1 MKEYA
6 FNFLLV
12 TVFYLLNIGTI
23 VAQQEKISF
32 LTEEGTWMALDVS
45 PDGETIN
52 FELLGDIYSLPI
64 QGGTAKPLIN
74 GNAFQSQPRFSPD
87 GKNIVFISDES
98 GADNVWI
105 SDLDGKNARQ
115 ITEFNQE
122 LMLSPEWSRD
132 GKAILT
138 TVITDGFQ
146 RTANLYRFDLS
157 TNQKTLLV
165 KNTNGRSSRLVS
177 SPAPG
182 PYMGS
187 IHPKKE
193 GFYFTSI
200 TPRAYNAR
208 EGATSEI
215 KYYNPTTQLT
225 EKVLVDKGNAMKPH
239 VSKDGK
245 WLVYGATSGGKTGLR
260 LRDLNNSKEKWLI
273 FPFVANELDAR
284 ATRDVLPNYAFT
296 PDDQSIIVNHA
307 GKIHRINLLD
317 GKDTIIPFKAKV
329 EMMVHKPL
337 HFEHNVDNGPV
348 KSRFIQDPVLAVN
361 GALAFSAMGKIYI
374 KHSREDNPVSI
385 SSENDWA
392 SYPTWS
398 HDGAFL
404 VYCTWNES
412 GGHIWKYNL
421 KSKSTQQITK
431 NSAFYATPVLSDDN
445 RHLLAYR
452 TSEGIKRK
460 TQFIPFPDEAEFVE
474 INLTNG
480 ELNNFGLTGGFLYPQ
495 YAGDGK
501 GILATSGFLG
511 VMYQQLGSPR
521 KIIAKSPIPAK
532 EMKIN
537 KGGTKLLFLTNGG
550 TLHQVDISLDSSFA
564 RLQKP
569 ITFNAI
575 KEGQLLATDRPETY
589 SWSSDGLTALWTTG
603 ATIHLKEGE
612 LHQKENISITFP
624 RFKPKGTLVLR
635 GATCIS
641 MKGDEIIQ
649 KSEIVIK
656 NNRITDVGALGTIR
670 IPVGAEIIDLSGKII
685 MPGIIDVHA
694 HFKFIPGVI
703 QAISPAMYAN
713 LAYGTTTIRDP
724 QAIPEIFLY
733 SDLVAAGLTDGPRIY
748 STGPGLFII
757 DQLNSYEKIKS
768 RLEIYK
774 NRYKTNYIKS
784 YLVGNRKQRQW
795 MIQASKELQLMP
807 VTEGGADTKQDITHV
822 LDGFTSNE
830 HSLPNANIYKDVV
843 QLFAQ
848 SNIQYTP
855 TLLVSF
861 GGPLPLFQFFAKEN
875 PFSNSKLR
883 RFFPKDLLYNNT
895 ATRLLYFR
903 EEDYHVK
910 DLSRGVNKIMTAGGN
925 IALGGHGD
933 MQGIQNHWEMW
944 LLASGG
950 MSPHNVLKVAT
961 INGAK
966 ALGLAGDLGSIEKGK
981 LADLIILDKNPLVD
995 IKNSTSIIYV
1005 MKNGVLYSGETLDKV
1020 HPVKEAIKKPWWQ
1033 MEKHN

>member
-6 FNFLLV
+6 FNFLLL
-12 TVFYLLNIGTI
+12 TVFYILNIGKI

-32 LTEEGTWMALDVS
+32 VTEEGTWMGLDVS
-45 PDGETIN
+45 PDGKTIN
-52 FELLGDIYSLPI
+52 FELLGDIYNLPI
-64 QGGTAKPLIN
+64 QGGTAEPLIN

-105 SDLDGKNARQ
+105 SDLDGRNARQ

-122 LMLSPEWSRD
+122 LLLSPEWSRD
-132 GKAILT
+132 GKAILA

-193 GFYFTSI
+193 GFYFSSI

-208 EGATSEI
+208 KGATSEI
-215 KYYNPTTQLT
+215 KYYNLTTQLT

-260 LRDLNNSKEKWLI
+260 LRDIKNSKEKWLI

-296 PDDQSIIVNHA
+296 PDNQSIIVNYA

-329 EMMVHKPL
+329 KMMVNKPL
-337 HFEHNVDNGPV
+337 HYEHSVDNGPV
-348 KSRFIQDPVLAVN
+348 KARFIQDPVLAVN

-374 KHSREDNPVSI
+374 KHSRENNPVSI
-385 SSENDWA
+385 SNENDWA

-445 RHLLAYR
+445 LRLLAYR

-511 VMYQQLGSPR
+511 VMYQQLGGPR

-575 KEGQLLATDRPETY
+575 KEGQ
-589 SWSSDGLTALWTTG
+589 
-603 ATIHLKEGE
+603 
-612 LHQKENISITFP
+612 
-624 RFKPKGTLVLR
+624 
-635 GATCIS
+635 
-641 MKGDEIIQ
+641 
-649 KSEIVIK
+649 
-656 NNRITDVGALGTIR
+656 
-670 IPVGAEIIDLSGKII
+670 
-685 MPGIIDVHA
+685 
-694 HFKFIPGVI
+694 
-703 QAISPAMYAN
+703 
-713 LAYGTTTIRDP
+713 
-724 QAIPEIFLY
+724 
-733 SDLVAAGLTDGPRIY
+733 
-748 STGPGLFII
+748 
-757 DQLNSYEKIKS
+757 
-768 RLEIYK
+768 
-774 NRYKTNYIKS
+774 
-784 YLVGNRKQRQW
+784 
-795 MIQASKELQLMP
+795 
-807 VTEGGADTKQDITHV
+807 
-822 LDGFTSNE
+822 
-830 HSLPNANIYKDVV
+830 
-843 QLFAQ
+843 
-848 SNIQYTP
+848 
-855 TLLVSF
+855 
-861 GGPLPLFQFFAKEN
+861 
-875 PFSNSKLR
+875 
-883 RFFPKDLLYNNT
+883 
-895 ATRLLYFR
+895 
-903 EEDYHVK
+903 
-910 DLSRGVNKIMTAGGN
+910 
-925 IALGGHGD
+925 
-933 MQGIQNHWEMW
+933 
-944 LLASGG
+944 
-950 MSPHNVLKVAT
+950 
-961 INGAK
+961 
-966 ALGLAGDLGSIEKGK
+966 
-981 LADLIILDKNPLVD
+981 
-995 IKNSTSIIYV
+995 
-1005 MKNGVLYSGETLDKV
+1005 
-1020 HPVKEAIKKPWWQ
+1020 
-1033 MEKHN
+1033 